1 MLALHVLAS
10 GSSGNAAVIENTATG
25 AGVLIDC
32 GICKRDFLN
41 RCDEA
46 GFDPGRIQAMF
57 VTHEHSDHVKG
68 LGVVLRG
75 LAKIGNV
82 PPVFAAG
89 SCTANSSTLAKVAE
103 AFDVRELTAAY
114 IQAGNQG
121 MANAALEDAIP
132 HTAVASAGQGL
143 AAHTAITGPGDGS
156 APHAATPGVIETAGM
171 RVIPFATS
179 HDAAASFGFRIEDA
193 ADGDAVGYLTDSGIV
208 TAQAHAALRDVRI
221 LALESNH
228 DPKMLAAGPYPYVI
242 KQRIASNNGHLSNGQ
257 AAAEL
262 GTLVAESR
270 TAGLRLPQTVV
281 AMHVSQNNNDYSLAR
296 RTLKAALGEAG
307 CYAETLCG
315 YQARLTTAR

>member
-41 RCDEA
+41 HCDAA

-75 LAKIGNV
+75 LAKTGSV

-89 SCTANSSTLAKVAE
+89 ACTANSSALAKVAE
-103 AFDVRELTAAY
+103 AFDVRELAA
-114 IQAGNQG
+114 
-121 MANAALEDAIP
+121 
-132 HTAVASAGQGL
+132 
-143 AAHTAITGPGDGS
+143 GPG
-156 APHAATPGVIETAGM
+156 AIEAAGM
-171 RVIPFATS
+171 CIVPFATS
-179 HDAAASFGFRIEDA
+179 HDAAASFGFRVEDA
-193 ADGDAVGYLTDSGIV
+193 ADGDEIGYLTDSGIV

-242 KQRIASNNGHLSNGQ
+242 KQRIASNSGHLSNGQ

-262 GTLVAESR
+262 GTLVTESR
-270 TAGLRLPQTVV
+270 TAGQRLPQTVV
-281 AMHVSQNNNDYSLAR
+281 AMHVSQNNNDYDLPR
-296 RTLKAALGEAG
+296 AALEKGLAI
-307 CYAETLCG
+307 AEGNARVLCG
-315 YQARLTTAR
+315 YQGRLTSVK

>member
-46 GFDPGRIQAMF
+46 DFDPGRIQAML

-75 LAKIGNV
+75 LAKVGNV
-82 PPVFAAG
+82 PPVVAAG
-89 SCTANSSTLAKVAE
+89 ACTANSSALAKVAE
-103 AFDVRELTAAY
+103 AFDVHELTAACA
-114 IQAGNQG
+114 QAGSQG
-121 MANAALEDAIP
+121 IANATLEDATP
-132 HTAVASAGQGL
+132 HAAVAPAGQGL
-143 AAHTAITGPGDGS
+143 TARAAGPG
-156 APHAATPGVIETAGM
+156 AVEAAGM
-171 RVIPFATS
+171 RIIPFATS

-193 ADGDAVGYLTDSGIV
+193 ADGDAIGYLTDSGII

-242 KQRIASNNGHLSNGQ
+242 KQRIASNSGHLSNDQ

-296 RTLKAALGEAG
+296 RTLEAALREAG

>member
-10 GSSGNAAVIENTATG
+10 GSSGNAAVVENVVTG

-32 GICKRDFLN
+32 GICKRDFLS
-41 RCDEA
+41 RCDQA
-46 GFDPGRIQAMF
+46 GFDPARIEAAF
-57 VTHEHSDHVKG
+57 VTHEHGDHVKG

-75 LAKIGNV
+75 LAKLGCQ
-82 PPVFAAG
+82 PPIYVARG
-89 SCTANSSTLAKVAE
+89 CVANSDALAKVAE
-103 AFDVRELTAAY
+103 AFEVRELAAA
-114 IQAGNQG
+114 AG
-121 MANAALEDAIP
+121 
-132 HTAVASAGQGL
+132 AVATAGADGPAK
-143 AAHTAITGPGDGS
+143 AAARAS
-156 APHAATPGVIETAGM
+156 VIEAAGV

-242 KQRIASNNGHLSNGQ
+242 KQRIASNSGHLSNGQ

-262 GTLVAESR
+262 STLVAESR
-270 TAGLRLPQTVV
+270 AAGQRLPQTVV

-296 RTLKAALGEAG
+296 RTLEAALGDAG
-307 CYAETLCG
+307 CNAETLCG

>member
-57 VTHEHSDHVKG
+57 VTHEHGDHVKG

-89 SCTANSSTLAKVAE
+89 ACTANSSALSKAAE
-103 AFDVRELTAAY
+103 AFDVRELTTACAL
-114 IQAGNQG
+114 AGSRD
-121 MANAALEDAIP
+121 M
-132 HTAVASAGQGL
+132 ASA
-143 AAHTAITGPGDGS
+143 AFDDAT
-156 APHAATPGVIETAGM
+156 PHAAIAGPGAVEAARM
-171 RVIPFATS
+171 RITPFATS

-193 ADGDAVGYLTDSGIV
+193 TDGDAVGYLTDTGVV

-242 KQRIASNNGHLSNGQ
+242 KQRIASNSGHLSNDQ

-270 TAGLRLPQTVV
+270 AAGKRLPQTVV

-296 RTLKAALGEAG
+296 RTLEAALGDAG

>member
-10 GSSGNAAVIENTATG
+10 GSSGNAAVVENTATG

-41 RCDEA
+41 RCNEA

-57 VTHEHSDHVKG
+57 VTHEHGDHVKG

-89 SCTANSSTLAKVAE
+89 TCTANSSALAKVAE
-103 AFDVRELTAAY
+103 AFDVRELTTACAP
-114 IQAGNQG
+114 AGGQG
-121 MANAALEDAIP
+121 MAHAAPAGQDSAP
-132 HTAVASAGQGL
+132 HTA
-143 AAHTAITGPGDGS
+143 GPG
-156 APHAATPGVIETAGM
+156 AIEAAGM
-171 RVIPFATS
+171 RIIPFATS

-242 KQRIASNNGHLSNGQ
+242 KQRIASNSGHLSNSQ

-262 GTLVAESR
+262 STLVAESR
-270 TAGLRLPQTVV
+270 AAGQRLPQTVV
-281 AMHVSQNNNDYSLAR
+281 AMHVSQNNNDYTLAR
-296 RTLKAALGEAG
+296 RTLEAALGDAG

>member
-1 MLALHVLAS
+1 M
-10 GSSGNAAVIENTATG
+10 
-25 AGVLIDC
+25 
-32 GICKRDFLN
+32 
-41 RCDEA
+41 
-46 GFDPGRIQAMF
+46 
-57 VTHEHSDHVKG
+57 
-68 LGVVLRG
+68 LRG

-89 SCTANSSTLAKVAE
+89 ACTANSSALAKVAE
-103 AFDVRELTAAY
+103 AFDVRELAAACT
-114 IQAGNQG
+114 QTGSQG
-121 MANAALEDAIP
+121 MANAARDGATP
-132 HTAVASAGQGL
+132 HTAVAPAGR
-143 AAHTAITGPGDGS
+143 GS
-156 APHAATPGVIETAGM
+156 APRAAGSGAVEAAGM
-171 RVIPFATS
+171 RIIPFATS

-242 KQRIASNNGHLSNGQ
+242 KQRIASNSGHLSNGQ

-262 GTLVAESR
+262 DALVAESR

-296 RTLKAALGEAG
+296 RTLEAALGDAG

>member
-57 VTHEHSDHVKG
+57 VTHEHGDHVKG

-89 SCTANSSTLAKVAE
+89 ACTANSSALAKVAE
-103 AFDVRELTAAY
+103 AFDVRELTAACA
-114 IQAGNQG
+114 QAGGQG
-121 MANAALEDAIP
+121 MANAALDGAAHAAPAGQDSAP
-132 HTAVASAGQGL
+132 HTAN
-143 AAHTAITGPGDGS
+143 PG
-156 APHAATPGVIETAGM
+156 AVEAAGM
-171 RVIPFATS
+171 RIIPFATS

-193 ADGDAVGYLTDSGIV
+193 ADGDAIGYLTDSGII

-242 KQRIASNNGHLSNGQ
+242 KQRIASNSGHLSNDQ

-296 RTLKAALGEAG
+296 RSLEAALGDAG

>member
-10 GSSGNAAVIENTATG
+10 GSSGNAAVVENVVTG

-32 GICKRDFLN
+32 GICKRDFLS
-41 RCDEA
+41 RCDQA
-46 GFDPGRIQAMF
+46 GFDPARIEAAF
-57 VTHEHSDHVKG
+57 VTHEHGDHVKG

-75 LAKIGNV
+75 LAKLGCQ
-82 PPVFAAG
+82 PPIYVARG
-89 SCTANSSTLAKVAE
+89 CMANSDALAKVAE
-103 AFDVRELTAAY
+103 AFEVRELATT
-114 IQAGNQG
+114 
-121 MANAALEDAIP
+121 ANAGA
-132 HTAVASAGQGL
+132 TASA
-143 AAHTAITGPGDGS
+143 DGS
-156 APHAATPGVIETAGM
+156 AKAAARASVIEAAGV

-193 ADGDAVGYLTDSGIV
+193 ADGDAIGYLTDSGVV
-208 TAQAHAALRDVRI
+208 TPAAHAALADVRI

-242 KQRIASNNGHLSNGQ
+242 KQRIASNSGHLSNGQ

-281 AMHVSQNNNDYSLAR
+281 AMHVSQNNNDYGLAR
-296 RTLKAALGEAG
+296 RTLEAALGEAG
-307 CYAETLCG
+307 CHAETLCG

>member
-10 GSSGNAAVIENTATG
+10 GSSGNAAVVENTATG

-89 SCTANSSTLAKVAE
+89 ACTANSSALAKVAE
-103 AFDVRELTAAY
+103 AFDVREMAA
-114 IQAGNQG
+114 
-121 MANAALEDAIP
+121 
-132 HTAVASAGQGL
+132 
-143 AAHTAITGPGDGS
+143 GPG
-156 APHAATPGVIETAGM
+156 AVEAAGM
-171 RVIPFATS
+171 RIVPFATS
-179 HDAAASFGFRIEDA
+179 HDAAASFGFRIED
-193 ADGDAVGYLTDSGIV
+193 DGDAIGYLTDSGIV

-242 KQRIASNNGHLSNGQ
+242 KQRIASNSGHLSNDQ

-262 GTLVAESR
+262 GALVAESR
-270 TAGLRLPQTVV
+270 EAGLRLPKTVV

-296 RTLKAALGEAG
+296 RTLEAALGDAG

>member
-10 GSSGNAAVIENTATG
+10 GSSGNAAVVENTATG
-25 AGVLIDC
+25 AGLLIDC

-75 LAKIGNV
+75 LAKAGNV

-89 SCTANSSTLAKVAE
+89 ACTANSSALAKVAE
-103 AFDVRELTAAY
+103 AFDVRDLTTEPDAVEAAG
-114 IQAGNQG
+114 IR
-121 MANAALEDAIP
+121 I
-132 HTAVASAGQGL
+132 
-143 AAHTAITGPGDGS
+143 
-156 APHAATPGVIETAGM
+156 
-171 RVIPFATS
+171 IPFATS

-193 ADGDAVGYLTDSGIV
+193 VDGDAVGYLTDSGIV

-242 KQRIASNNGHLSNGQ
+242 KQLS
-257 AAAEL
+257 L
-262 GTLVAESR
+262 I
-270 TAGLRLPQTVV
+270 
-281 AMHVSQNNNDYSLAR
+281 HI
-296 RTLKAALGEAG
+296 
-307 CYAETLCG
+307 
-315 YQARLTTAR
+315 

>member
-10 GSSGNAAVIENTATG
+10 GSSGNAAVVENTATG

-75 LAKIGNV
+75 LAKVGNV
-82 PPVFAAG
+82 PPVFATGA
-89 SCTANSSTLAKVAE
+89 CTANSSALTKVAE
-103 AFDVRELTAAY
+103 AFDVRELTTACALAGSRDVACAAFDGSAAHAAP
-114 IQAGNQG
+114 AGQDS
-121 MANAALEDAIP
+121 AP
-132 HTAVASAGQGL
+132 HTA
-143 AAHTAITGPGDGS
+143 GPG
-156 APHAATPGVIETAGM
+156 AVETAGM
-171 RVIPFATS
+171 RIIPFATS

-242 KQRIASNNGHLSNGQ
+242 KQRIASNSGHLSNDQ

-270 TAGLRLPQTVV
+270 AAGLHLPQTVV

-296 RTLKAALGEAG
+296 RTLEAALGDAG

>member
-57 VTHEHSDHVKG
+57 VTHEHGDHVKG

-75 LAKIGNV
+75 LAKVGNV

-89 SCTANSSTLAKVAE
+89 ACTANSSALSKVAE
-103 AFDVRELTAAY
+103 AFDVRELTTACALAGSRDMACAAFDGSAAHAAP
-114 IQAGNQG
+114 AGQDS
-121 MANAALEDAIP
+121 AP
-132 HTAVASAGQGL
+132 HTA
-143 AAHTAITGPGDGS
+143 GPG
-156 APHAATPGVIETAGM
+156 AVETAGM
-171 RVIPFATS
+171 RIIPFATS

-242 KQRIASNNGHLSNGQ
+242 KQRIASNSGHLSNDQ

-296 RTLKAALGEAG
+296 RTLEAALGEAD

-315 YQARLTTAR
+315 YQARLATAR

>member
-57 VTHEHSDHVKG
+57 VTHEHGDHVKG

-75 LAKIGNV
+75 LAKVGNV

-89 SCTANSSTLAKVAE
+89 ACTANSSALSKVAE
-103 AFDVRELTAAY
+103 AFDVRELTTACALAGSRDMACAAFDGSAAHAAP
-114 IQAGNQG
+114 AGQDS
-121 MANAALEDAIP
+121 AP
-132 HTAVASAGQGL
+132 HTA
-143 AAHTAITGPGDGS
+143 GPG
-156 APHAATPGVIETAGM
+156 AVEAAGI
-171 RVIPFATS
+171 RIIPFATS
-179 HDAAASFGFRIEDA
+179 HDAAASFGFRIEDV

-242 KQRIASNNGHLSNGQ
+242 KQRIASNSGHLSNGQ

-270 TAGLRLPQTVV
+270 AAGQRLPKTVV

-296 RTLKAALGEAG
+296 RTLEAALGDAG

>member
-75 LAKIGNV
+75 LAKVGSV

-89 SCTANSSTLAKVAE
+89 ACTANSSALAKVAE
-103 AFDVRELTAAY
+103 AFDVRELAAACAP
-114 IQAGNQG
+114 AGGQG
-121 MANAALEDAIP
+121 TANAALDGATPHAAI
-132 HTAVASAGQGL
+132 AGAGQ
-143 AAHTAITGPGDGS
+143 GS
-156 APHAATPGVIETAGM
+156 APHVAGPGTVEAAGM
-171 RVIPFATS
+171 RIIPFATS

-193 ADGDAVGYLTDSGIV
+193 ADGDAIGYLTDSGIV
-208 TAQAHAALRDVRI
+208 TAQAHTALRDVRI

-242 KQRIASNNGHLSNGQ
+242 KQRIASNSGHLSNGQ

-270 TAGLRLPQTVV
+270 TAGQRLPQTVV
-281 AMHVSQNNNDYSLAR
+281 AMHVSQNNNDYSLAK
-296 RTLKAALGEAG
+296 RTLEAALGEAG

-315 YQARLTTAR
+315 YQARLTTTR

>member
-10 GSSGNAAVIENTATG
+10 GSSGNAAVVENTATG

-89 SCTANSSTLAKVAE
+89 ACTANSSALAKVAE
-103 AFDVRELTAAY
+103 AFDVRELTMACV
-114 IQAGNQG
+114 QTGNRG
-121 MANAALEDAIP
+121 MASAAF
-132 HTAVASAGQGL
+132 
-143 AAHTAITGPGDGS
+143 DGS
-156 APHAATPGVIETAGM
+156 AAHAAPAGQDSASHTAGPGAIEAAGM
-171 RVIPFATS
+171 RIIPFATS

-242 KQRIASNNGHLSNGQ
+242 KQRIASNSGHLSNGQ

-270 TAGLRLPQTVV
+270 AAGQRLPQTVV

-296 RTLKAALGEAG
+296 RTLEAALGDAV

>member
-10 GSSGNAAVIENTATG
+10 GSSGNAAVVENTATG

-75 LAKIGNV
+75 LAKVGNV
-82 PPVFAAG
+82 PPVFATGA
-89 SCTANSSTLAKVAE
+89 CTANSSALTKVAE
-103 AFDVRELTAAY
+103 AFDVRELTTACALAGSRDVACGAFDGSAAHAAP
-114 IQAGNQG
+114 AGQDS
-121 MANAALEDAIP
+121 AP
-132 HTAVASAGQGL
+132 HTA
-143 AAHTAITGPGDGS
+143 GPG
-156 APHAATPGVIETAGM
+156 AVETAGM
-171 RVIPFATS
+171 RIIPFATS

-242 KQRIASNNGHLSNGQ
+242 KQRIASNSGHLSNDQ

-270 TAGLRLPQTVV
+270 AAGLHLPQTVV

-296 RTLKAALGEAG
+296 RTLEAALGDAG

>member
-75 LAKIGNV
+75 LAKVGNV

-89 SCTANSSTLAKVAE
+89 ACTANSSALAKVAE
-103 AFDVRELTAAY
+103 AFDVRELTTACAL
-114 IQAGNQG
+114 AGSR
-121 MANAALEDAIP
+121 D
-132 HTAVASAGQGL
+132 VASAAL
-143 AAHTAITGPGDGS
+143 DGT
-156 APHAATPGVIETAGM
+156 APHAAIADPGHGSAAYAAPAGQDSAPHTAGPGAVEAAGM
-171 RVIPFATS
+171 RIIPFATS

-193 ADGDAVGYLTDSGIV
+193 ADGDAIGYLTDSGIV

-228 DPKMLAAGPYPYVI
+228 DPKMLAAGPYPYII
-242 KQRIASNNGHLSNGQ
+242 KRRIASNSGHLSNGQ

-262 GTLVAESR
+262 GMLVTESR
-270 TAGLRLPQTVV
+270 AAGQRLPQTVV

-296 RTLKAALGEAG
+296 RSLEAALGEAG

>member
-10 GSSGNAAVIENTATG
+10 GSSGNAAVVENTATG

-57 VTHEHSDHVKG
+57 VTHEHGDHVKG

-75 LAKIGNV
+75 LAKAGNV

-89 SCTANSSTLAKVAE
+89 ACTANSSALAKAAE
-103 AFDVRELTAAY
+103 AFDVCELTTACALAGSRDMASAAFDDATPHAA
-114 IQAGNQG
+114 IAGPG
-121 MANAALEDAIP
+121 HSSATHAAPAGQDSAP
-132 HTAVASAGQGL
+132 HTA
-143 AAHTAITGPGDGS
+143 GPG
-156 APHAATPGVIETAGM
+156 AVETAGM
-171 RVIPFATS
+171 RIIPFATS
-179 HDAAASFGFRIEDA
+179 HDAAASFGFRIADA

-242 KQRIASNNGHLSNGQ
+242 KQRIASNSGHLSNGQ

-270 TAGLRLPQTVV
+270 AAGQRLPQTVV

-296 RTLKAALGEAG
+296 RSLEAALGDAG

>member
-1 MLALHVLAS
+1 MRLHVLAS
-10 GSSGNAAVIENTATG
+10 GSKGNATIVENVATG
-25 AGVLIDC
+25 EGILIDC

-46 GFDPGRIQAMF
+46 GFDPGRIRAMF

-75 LAKIGNV
+75 LAKTGSV

-89 SCTANSSTLAKVAE
+89 ACTANSSALAKVAE
-103 AFDVRELTAAY
+103 AFDVRELAA
-114 IQAGNQG
+114 
-121 MANAALEDAIP
+121 
-132 HTAVASAGQGL
+132 
-143 AAHTAITGPGDGS
+143 GPG
-156 APHAATPGVIETAGM
+156 AIEAAGM
-171 RVIPFATS
+171 RIVPFATS

-193 ADGDAVGYLTDSGIV
+193 ADGDAIGYLTDSGIV

-242 KQRIASNNGHLSNGQ
+242 KQRIASNSGHLSNGQ

-262 GTLVAESR
+262 GTLVTESR
-270 TAGLRLPQTVV
+270 TAGQRLPQTVV

-296 RTLKAALGEAG
+296 RTLEAALGDAG